1 MLQPP
6 PPPRSSSCSL
16 SSFSSS
22 ATATTHAVLDVATGI
37 TPPKAPAVPLLVMV
51 CPPFSTTLLWTGKLQ
66 GWPPRAH
73 LVELA
78 DYGDVNLSRKNLAC
92 LNPRHGSAT
101 SPGSPSAARAFV
113 CSACDRTIC
122 PVRDII
128 DIRSCPCRVR
138 SEVRA
143 F

>member
-1 MLQPP
+1 
-6 PPPRSSSCSL
+6 
-16 SSFSSS
+16 
-22 ATATTHAVLDVATGI
+22 
-37 TPPKAPAVPLLVMV
+37 MV

-113 CSACDRTIC
+113 CSAFDRTIC

-128 DIRSCPCRVR
+128 DIVRAHVACVLRFVR
-138 SEVRA
+138 SDTRVGKTIVRLFFDHLLIDQKKIA
-143 F
+143 